1 MNWKFN
7 QGRAPWWSGKFE
19 WMIGLMKQTL
29 YKAMGNAHL
38 TMVEM
43 QEAML
48 YIEINMSNWS
58 LTYLVDN
65 IEQPILT
72 PKNLLL
78 HWQIINVPDVQLE
91 SNPIT
96 NIKSNNPDIRK
107 RAVRLHAGVKNYL
120 EWPIQH
126 FYPLKRT
133 SDVTA
138 TSKLSDEKTLDT
150 EFIANASEFKPKCND
165 AAIAR
170 LKMQDEFESKKDLNN
185 TE

>member
-1 MNWKFN
+1 
-7 QGRAPWWSGKFE
+7 
-19 WMIGLMKQTL
+19 MKQML
-29 YKAMGNAHL
+29 YRVMGNAHL

-78 HWQIINVPDVQLE
+78 HGQIINVPDIQLE

-96 NIKSNNPDIRK
+96 NIK
-107 RAVRLHAGVKNYL
+107 YQ
-120 EWPIQH
+120 IQ
-126 FYPLKRT
+126 
-133 SDVTA
+133 
-138 TSKLSDEKTLDT
+138 
-150 EFIANASEFKPKCND
+150 
-165 AAIAR
+165 
-170 LKMQDEFESKKDLNN
+170 
-185 TE
+185 

>member
-7 QGRAPWWSGKFE
+7 LGRAPWWSGQFE
-19 WMIGLMKQTL
+19 RMIGLMKQML
-29 YKAMGNAHL
+29 YKVMGNAHL

-72 PKNLLL
+72 PKSLLL
-78 HWQIINVPDVQLE
+78 HGQIINVPDIQLE

-107 RAVRLHAGVKNYL
+107 RIR
-120 EWPIQH
+120 
-126 FYPLKRT
+126 KRQR
-133 SDVTA
+133 SA
-138 TSKLSDEKTLDT
+138 SSKITCRCKKLLR
-150 EFIANASEFKPKCND
+150 IANTTSLSTQTD
-165 AAIAR
+165 
-170 LKMQDEFESKKDLNN
+170 
-185 TE
+185 